1 MKYSVV
7 ITYCCGRKKELNE
20 LLDSIYSQTILPN
33 EVLVV
38 TDGVAPELK
47 GLKFDITLIESN
59 KIGRPG
65 PLRNE
70 GIQKS
75 NYDLIFLSD
84 DDDIWHPQKAEFQI
98 NAIINDENVGICFTD
113 KLSFTTDGGI
123 QKIKYYKQAKSDS
136 IKIFNL
142 LIRNNLPLSSCLINR
157 SVTTPVFNPSLNVR
171 GWEDYELWLREVQNT
186 KIIKL
191 RCGLLFYR
199 SHSGSIRN
207 GHVFQMLESQKRM
220 LLTAYNLTIIMR
232 VFVKIIYSLRII
244 KWKLKANEF

>member
-1 MKYSVV
+1 MNYSVV
-7 ITYCCGRKKELNE
+7 ITYCCGRIKELNQ
-20 LLDSIYSQTILPN
+20 LLDSIYSQTVLPN

-84 DDDIWHPQKAEFQI
+84 DDDVWHPQKAELQI
-98 NAIINDENVGICFTD
+98 KAIRIDGNVGICFTD
-113 KLSFTTDGGI
+113 KLSFMADGYTE
-123 QKIKYYKQAKSDS
+123 KIKYYKQAKSDS
-136 IKIFNL
+136 IKFFNL
-142 LIRNNLPLSSCLINR
+142 IIRNNLPLSSCLINR
-157 SVTTPVFNPSLNVR
+157 SVTNPVFNPSFDVR

-186 KIIKL
+186 KIIKV
-191 RCGLLFYR
+191 RAELLFYR
-199 SHSGSIRN
+199 SHPGSIRN
-207 GHVFQMLESQKRM
+207 GRVFQMFESQKRM
-220 LLTAYNLTIIMR
+220 LLTAYDLNIMMR
-232 VFVKIIYSLRII
+232 IFVKIIYSLRII

>member
-20 LLDSIYSQTILPN
+20 LLDSIYSQTMLPK

-47 GLKFDITLIESN
+47 GLEYDITLVEGN

-65 PLRNE
+65 PLRNK

-98 NAIINDENVGICFTD
+98 NEIKNNRDIGICFTD
-113 KLSFTTDGGI
+113 KLSFAADFGI
-123 QKIKYYKQAKSDS
+123 KTIKYFKQPKSDS
-136 IKIFNL
+136 IKFHNL
-142 LIRNNLPLSSCLINR
+142 LLRNNLSLSSCLINR
-157 SVTTPVFNPSLNVR
+157 SVTTPVFNPSVDVR

-186 KIIKL
+186 KIVKI
-191 RCGLLFYR
+191 RCELLFYR

-207 GHVFQMLESQKRM
+207 GHIFQMFESQKKM
-220 LLTAYNLTIIMR
+220 LLTTYNLSMIMR
-232 VFVKIIYSLRII
+232 VFVKIIFSLRII